1 MARQVSI
8 PFFTSVTLLICIG
21 IFGLRSLVANGS
33 NEEELLR
40 SRLKLA
46 QKEVSEARFRALLA
60 KVESEELK
68 TDVALLLPKE
78 IHGPGRRQ
86 DATTYEERSIA
97 SVLNQPQD
105 SLQIERASS
114 LLAKAKEEFRGRSFD
129 KANNRLER
137 LLKLYPDSVHGP
149 EARFL
154 LVEGQFQN
162 RDYEACI
169 AVIEEMIRLYPES
182 ELTGFALLRLA
193 RIYEIRDRLED
204 AAEIYRSVAKNF
216 SQDELKK
223 QALHSLK
230 AVDL

>member
-1 MARQVSI
+1 MGRRMSI
-8 PFFTSVTLLICIG
+8 SFFTSVTLLLCIG
-21 IFGLRSLVANGS
+21 VFGLRSLVNKGT

-40 SRLKLA
+40 SRLKIA
-46 QKEVSEARFRALLA
+46 QKEVSEARFRARLA
-60 KVESEELK
+60 KLESEDLK
-68 TDVALLLPKE
+68 TEVAMLLPKE
-78 IHGPGRRQ
+78 IHAPGRRP
-86 DATTYEERSIA
+86 DASTYDERSIA

-114 LLAKAKEEFRGRSFD
+114 LLAKAKEEFRNREFD
-129 KANNRLER
+129 RANNRLER
-137 LLKLYPDSVHGP
+137 ILKLYPDSVHGP

-162 RDYEACI
+162 RDFEACI

-193 RIYEIRDRLED
+193 RIYEMRDRLED
-204 AAEIYRSVAKNF
+204 AADIYRSVAKNF
-216 SQDELKK
+216 PQGELKK
-223 QALHSLK
+223 QAELSLK